1 MAGVG
6 EQDLDPAHLW
16 KNDSIEERIF
26 SAALMCLEA
35 HYLQSPV
42 MGAQPMIKV
51 LTIITKTL
59 EKTHTLKDVREVL
72 SRNIRIW
79 IWLKRAVCA
88 AICDLNEKSLGVRSV
103 PMVQTKFIDI
113 TTPDVTALIIK
124 NYATLKEALQ
134 MLNKLMHI
142 ARNLLVTTGPQ
153 IPQDLSAAIAFDQ
166 EVYEAICLCVNV
178 TSKGIDGEM
187 PEDDAS
193 RVKLN
198 EITELYKKV
207 LVTSLQ
213 QAHNWIAKNDRNKMT
228 FWFRVLIESP
238 DVDNHPS
245 PEDRHEPVLDYLGP
259 RCLSLKT
266 EVSNWLK
273 RNSHMSPT
281 AAAICRDYLEASD
294 RSETEDW
301 FPQDKNLA
309 WNYSPEDTWEF
320 RPDIYNEASE
330 MVSSWVPDES
340 DKFEQDRLYGRV
352 SHELD
357 EWWDDTR
364 IPNASNWSIAMYPT
378 DLVPERIKE
387 CESILLH
394 RYDGADMHDEHEHIE
409 TVPPPA
415 AIDDGRATVE
425 WQAGHAS
432 QQSAPSYAP
441 EYDEYEDP
449 DDDDSYGEGPMTG
462 LLTEVPNILD
472 PKQIEALHMIVKS
485 CILESAGTGAGH
497 HGESMQKARC
507 RILLAT
513 DCGKNLL
520 REMLVFIAV
529 WEKDEQSLIF
539 QITSQIVQAIHE
551 SSLLPYAWNALRS
564 PKDIISPAQTVLL
577 KMITYLCRTALYP
590 SKEYNPEPDLR
601 SGDLNR
607 ILNNDE
613 IRLAKM
619 VNFLYGIFRSR
630 IVPECV
636 ALMQIQGE
644 VRTNRLDPAEFPVD
658 NWDLERGKDGLV
670 QYLDF
675 LYTVADIYPLRQ
687 HLIEYE
693 AVYELIKLLEGLDVG
708 VEKIP
713 FAHSRRHEQPVHG
726 NGASAA
732 HHHHHHHHHPGGP
745 VPANPNGN
753 NGQHLPPPPPPPP
766 PPLADPPHE
775 FAWTGL
781 KGQVLSIMAALLQPP
796 PGQSSPGNPNVQMQI
811 VQHNGIVALL
821 NCCLYDDNNR
831 FCRERTQLCLKWLM
845 DGSPD
850 ASAFLQNLVQ
860 ANQQQQ
866 QQQAQQQQQQGGSG
880 AAGPNSAPAGPGSGS
895 MRPPPARGPP
905 GMMTQ
910 TVRIDGVPGEVQV
923 QVRSSSAPAVDGSGV
938 PPAHGRPPAAIPA
951 ALGGMMPP
959 SANHRSAGVLS
970 ASGSGGI
977 GGSATANLD
986 HRVSEHRSR
995 SEELVN
1001 DLLAL
1006 TVSDGG
1012 AGTGNLRRGITSEED
1027 EDGDEDEDDDETED
1041 DFM

>member
-1 MAGVG
+1 MHLPR
-6 EQDLDPAHLW
+6 LD
-16 KNDSIEERIF
+16 
-26 SAALMCLEA
+26 
-35 HYLQSPV
+35 
-42 MGAQPMIKV
+42 
-51 LTIITKTL
+51 
-59 EKTHTLKDVREVL
+59 
-72 SRNIRIW
+72 
-79 IWLKRAVCA
+79 
-88 AICDLNEKSLGVRSV
+88 
-103 PMVQTKFIDI
+103 
-113 TTPDVTALIIK
+113 
-124 NYATLKEALQ
+124 
-134 MLNKLMHI
+134 
-142 ARNLLVTTGPQ
+142 
-153 IPQDLSAAIAFDQ
+153 
-166 EVYEAICLCVNV
+166 
-178 TSKGIDGEM
+178 
-187 PEDDAS
+187 
-193 RVKLN
+193 
-198 EITELYKKV
+198 KKV

-238 DVDNHPS
+238 DVDNNPG

-259 RCLSLKT
+259 RCLALKT
-266 EVSNWLK
+266 EVHNWMK

-281 AAAICRDYLEASD
+281 AAAICKEYFDANNH
-294 RSETEDW
+294 SETEDW
-301 FPQDKNLA
+301 FPHEKNLT
-309 WNYSPEDTWEF
+309 WNYTPEEAWEF
-320 RPDIYNEASE
+320 EPDTYDEASQI
-330 MVSSWVPDES
+330 VSSWVPDEA

-357 EWWDDTR
+357 EWWEDTR
-364 IPNASNWSIAMYPT
+364 IPNTSNWSIAMYPT

-394 RYDGADMHDEHEHIE
+394 RYEGADIQDEHIE
-409 TVPPPA
+409 TVPHG
-415 AIDDGRATVE
+415 AIDNGRAAE
-425 WQAGHAS
+425 WHGGHAS
-432 QQSAPSYAP
+432 QSTPSYAP
-441 EYDEYEDP
+441 EYDEYDDP

-472 PKQIEALHMIVKS
+472 PKQIEALHMIIKS
-485 CILESAGTGAGH
+485 CILESAGTGVNR

-507 RILLAT
+507 RLLLAT

-529 WEKDEQSLIF
+529 WEKDDQSLIF

-601 SGDLNR
+601 SGEVDR

-644 VRTNRLDPAEFPVD
+644 VRTNRLEPAEFPVD
-658 NWDLERGKDGLV
+658 NWDLERGKEGLV

-693 AVYELIKLLEGLDVG
+693 AVYELIKLLEGLDIG

-713 FAHSRRHEQPVHG
+713 FAHSRRHDGSVHPASQQHPHQQPQ
-726 NGASAA
+726 
-732 HHHHHHHHHPGGP
+732 HHQHEHQHQQHPQHHQHPHPG
-745 VPANPNGN
+745 VPSPAYANPNAP
-753 NGQHLPPPPPPPP
+753 NGTLPPPPPPPP

-775 FAWTGL
+775 FPWTGL

-796 PGQSSPGNPNVQMQI
+796 PGQSSPGNPAVQMQI

-866 QQQAQQQQQQGGSG
+866 QQHHQQQQQQQQQGGGGVSG
-880 AAGPNSAPAGPGSGS
+880 GS
-895 MRPPPARGPP
+895 MRPPPAPP
-905 GMMTQ
+905 GAVQ
-910 TVRIDGVPGEVQV
+910 TVRIDGVPGEVKV
-923 QVRSSSAPAVDGSGV
+923 QVRSSSVPANDSNGIPLRPGATLVPLSSLTATSAAAAAAAAGGGSGSSAQ
-938 PPAHGRPPAAIPA
+938 PAH
-951 ALGGMMPP
+951 
-959 SANHRSAGVLS
+959 H
-970 ASGSGGI
+970 
-977 GGSATANLD
+977 SATANLD

-1006 TVSDGG
+1006 TVADGGG
-1012 AGTGNLRRGITSEED
+1012 AGAARRGVADNLGRVTSLSDGED
-1027 EDGDEDEDDDETED
+1027 ELGDRQRHDDEDDETED
-1041 DFM
+1041 DFI